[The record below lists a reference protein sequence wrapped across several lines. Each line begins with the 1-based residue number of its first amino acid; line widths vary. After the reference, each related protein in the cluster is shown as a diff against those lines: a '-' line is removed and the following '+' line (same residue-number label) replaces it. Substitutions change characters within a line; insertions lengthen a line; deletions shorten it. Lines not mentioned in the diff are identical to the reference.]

1 MSIIPLRLL
10 ECLGKGAGIM
20 AVVLMVGCEPGI
32 YEPAAGE
39 GPMIRME
46 ETRERLHQHIRE
58 LTVAIGERSVFL
70 PANLKRTETYIES
83 VFRGMGLPVTL
94 DTYPY
99 QNTTVAN
106 VIATLDFGDHPT
118 RCLVVGA
125 HYDSVMGTV
134 GADDNASAVAVLLET
149 ARWLAAQLGKA
160 PLDLRVSFVAF
171 ALEEPPVFATRYMG
185 SRVYAKRAKKTGE
198 RIDGMICLE
207 MVGYTCKQ
215 PGCQRYPLPLMFRKY
230 PREGNFIG
238 VVGNFGSR
246 AFTRSIAQAFRR
258 NPDLPVVTLTVPFSG
273 WLLPSVRLSDHS
285 PFWDQGYEAVM
296 VTDTAFFRNPY
307 YHSAAD
313 TIDKLDF
320 HFMAELVESLVI
332 FLVDQGKAPGG
343 AG

>member
-1 MSIIPLRLL
+1 MSIIPPRLL
-10 ECLGKGAGIM
+10 GRLSTGAGIIAM
-20 AVVLMVGCEPGI
+20 VLMVGCDPGI
-32 YEPAAGE
+32 YGPAARE

-46 ETRERLHQHIRE
+46 ETRENLQQHVRE
-58 LTVAIGERSVFL
+58 LTVTIGERSVFL
-70 PANLKRTETYIES
+70 PKNLKRTESYIES
-83 VFRGMGLPVTL
+83 TWRGMGLPVTL
-94 DTYPY
+94 DTYVY
-99 QNTTVAN
+99 QDFTVAN
-106 VIATLDFGDHPT
+106 VIATLDFGDNPRH
-118 RCLVVGA
+118 CLVVGA

-149 ARWLAAQLGKA
+149 SRWLAALRDKA
-160 PLDLRVSFVAF
+160 ALDLRVTFVAF
-171 ALEEPPVFATRYMG
+171 ALEEPPAFATRYMG
-185 SRVYAKRAKKTGE
+185 SRVYAKRAKQTGE

-246 AFTRSIAQAFRR
+246 AFTRSIAQTFRR
-258 NPDLPVVTLTVPFSG
+258 NADLPVVTLTVPFSG

-285 PFWDQGYEAVM
+285 PFWDQGYKAVM

-313 TIDKLDF
+313 TMDKLDF

-332 FLVDQGKAPGG
+332 FLMEQG
-343 AG
+343 